1 MSNSEMN
8 VWLESELTDDADV
21 DLVNLV
27 SSSLVYDIDKVRAFT
42 VALLTNVNDHSAA
55 AQVNDVLLGVE

>member
-8 VWLESELTDDADV
+8 VWLASELTDDADV

-55 AQVNDVLLGVE
+55 SQVNDVLLGVE

>member
-1 MSNSEMN
+1 MSDSEIY
-8 VWLESELTDDADV
+8 VWLASDLTHDADIELV
-21 DLVNLV
+21 DFV

>member
-8 VWLESELTDDADV
+8 VWLASELTADADV

-55 AQVNDVLLGVE
+55 AQVNDVLLGIE

>member
-8 VWLESELTDDADV
+8 VWLASELTDDADV

-42 VALLTNVNDHSAA
+42 VDLLTNVNDHSAA

>member
-1 MSNSEMN
+1 MSYSEMN
-8 VWLESELTDDADV
+8 VWLASELTDDADV

-42 VALLTNVNDHSAA
+42 VALLTNVNDHSEA